1 VKGTTRIL
9 ILALCVGLS
18 AFGSYAI
25 RQHAPKTIL
34 MCDFGEI
41 YYGARCAL
49 QHRDPYDPAQ
59 ASNLLMRS
67 LAAEGEKLPADPG
80 RAAMA
85 RTLLA
90 VEINLPTTLFLL
102 LPLALLPWAIAQNL
116 WMALIAGLLACAAFL
131 VGDLGADIAPDL
143 WLLLAG
149 FLLANCEGL
158 LLDGNAAGIAVS
170 LCIIAAWC
178 FLKQRCAL
186 AGAVLLAISLLI
198 KPHDSGL
205 VWLYF
210 LLAGGALRKRA
221 LQTLAI
227 TAILA
232 ICAAMWIAPS
242 SPHWPQELR
251 NNLTAV
257 SVHGGTS
264 DPALSGSTTSGA
276 GWIIDLQAALS
287 ILWNNPHFYNLT
299 AYLIIGALIL
309 VWALITLARRPSPQ
323 QTLLGLAAIS
333 TLSLLP
339 VYHRSN
345 DAKLLLL
352 AIPACAMLWTGK
364 GAKRWLALALTSA
377 SIFFTA
383 DMPIA
388 ISGTLTRNLAIS
400 TSTLAGK
407 LTAIFLLRPAPLL
420 LLATGCFYLW
430 VYFRYAP
437 PADLPA
443 RNDAAANTLSTE
455 AAI

>member
-1 VKGTTRIL
+1 MKGKTPIL
-9 ILALCVGLS
+9 ILALCAGLS
-18 AFGSYAI
+18 ALGSYAI
-25 RQHAPKTIL
+25 RRHAPKTIL

-41 YYGARCAL
+41 YFGARCAL
-49 QHRDPYDPAQ
+49 QHQDPYDPTA
-59 ASNLLMRS
+59 ATNVLIRS
-67 LAAEGEKLPADPG
+67 LAAEGEKLPPNPDQ
-80 RAAMA
+80 AAMA

-102 LPLALLPWAIAQNL
+102 LPLALLPWTFAQNL
-116 WMALIAGLLACAAFL
+116 WMSLMAGLLAYAAFRI
-131 VGDLGADIAPDL
+131 GDLGAEMAPDV

-170 LCIIAAWC
+170 LCIIAVWC
-178 FLKQRCAL
+178 FLKQRFAL
-186 AGAVLLAISLLI
+186 VGALLLAISLLM

-205 VWLYF
+205 IWLYF
-210 LLAGGALRKRA
+210 LLAGGVLRKRA
-221 LQTLAI
+221 QQTLAMV
-227 TAILA
+227 AILA
-232 ICAAMWIAPS
+232 LCAAMWMAPS
-242 SPHWPQELR
+242 SPNWPQELR
-251 NNLTAV
+251 DNLTAV

-287 ILWNNPHFYNLT
+287 ILWNNPRFYNLT

-309 VWALITLARRPSPQ
+309 VWALITLAKRPSPK

-333 TLSLLP
+333 ALSLLP

-345 DAKLLLL
+345 DAKVLLL

-364 GAKRWLALALTSA
+364 GAKPWLALGLTSA
-377 SIFFTA
+377 SIFFTS

-388 ISGTLTRNLAIS
+388 ISGEMTRSLAIS
-400 TSTLAGK
+400 TSSLSGK
-407 LTAIFLLRPAPLL
+407 LIAVILLRPAPLI

-430 VYFRYAP
+430 LYLLYGSLP
-437 PADLPA
+437 DLPA

-455 AAI
+455 AAL